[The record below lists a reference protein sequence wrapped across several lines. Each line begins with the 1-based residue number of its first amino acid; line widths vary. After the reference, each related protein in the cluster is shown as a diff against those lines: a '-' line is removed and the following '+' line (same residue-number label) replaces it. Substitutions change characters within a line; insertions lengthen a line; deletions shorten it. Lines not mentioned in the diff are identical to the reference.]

1 MARITSVIAAAI
13 LAVSSQSALAAP
25 GLGDKVY
32 GAQLEEGVTEV
43 EMRYGRLTGDAAD
56 GEDAAVLEI
65 AHNFSDKFSLGVL
78 METERE
84 PHEGRK
90 VEAFAIESIG
100 HLGRIDALDLD
111 VALYGEYEVVRN
123 GADVIEAKL
132 LLERDKGP
140 FNARLNLVV
149 EKELEKGEHVE
160 FGYAASADWAAFGEF
175 RIGAEAFGE
184 LGSTRD
190 FLPREE
196 HFAGPMIRTEI
207 EHLPGKGDG
216 GELEIEAGYLFALGS
231 ARDETNGQFRLV
243 LEYEFRF

>member
-1 MARITSVIAAAI
+1 MRIFQYLGAAFGAA
-13 LAVSSQSALAAP
+13 LAMPALAAP

-32 GAQLEEGVTEV
+32 GAKIEDGVTEV

-56 GEDAAVLEI
+56 GEDAAVLEV
-65 AHNFSDKFSLGVL
+65 AHSFSDRLTLGVL
-78 METERE
+78 LETERE
-84 PHEGRK
+84 PHDGRK
-90 VEAFAIESIG
+90 IEAYAIEGIG

-111 VALYGEYEVVRN
+111 IALYGEYEFVR
-123 GADVIEAKL
+123 GHADVIETKL
-132 LLERDKGP
+132 LLEHDKGP

-149 EKELEKGEHVE
+149 EKELEKGEPLE

-184 LGSTRD
+184 LGTTRD

-207 EHLPGKGDG
+207 EHLPGGGDEG